1 MPNITI
7 DFETQEQLD
16 SFLEQ
21 VLLDENF
28 EGTIVTDDNEDA
40 LELDEVITDLG
51 LDTDGFEVAVED

>member
-40 LELDEVITDLG
+40 LELDEVIADLG
-51 LDTDGFEVAVED
+51 LDTDEFEVAVED

>member
-51 LDTDGFEVAVED
+51 LDTDEVEVAVED